1 MCAEYNGRRAGV
13 LIGGTWNRVGAD
25 GLIERARSMSPSVK
39 TSAAK
44 LPTFQIAKLLHTVRG
59 CVPENGVSVHT
70 SVLKVNTGCTIRSHN
85 YL

>member
-1 MCAEYNGRRAGV
+1 MCAECNDHRAEG
-13 LIGGTWNRVGAD
+13 LIGGAWNRVGAD

-44 LPTFQIAKLLHTVRG
+44 LRTLQIAKLYIGECL
-59 CVPENGVSVHT
+59 PENGVSVYT
-70 SVLKVNTGCTIRSHN
+70 SVLKVNTSCTIGSHN

>member
-1 MCAEYNGRRAGV
+1 MCADCDDRRAEG
-13 LIGGTWNRVGAD
+13 LMGGTWNKVGAD

-44 LPTFQIAKLLHTVRG
+44 LRTFQIAGMSRG
-59 CVPENGVSVHT
+59 FPCVPENGVSIYT
-70 SVLKVNTGCTIRSHN
+70 SVLKVNTSCTIGSHN